1 MFFQLSQILRL
12 LVLCLSHSIY
22 YHFTNFIADYYMA
35 YYIFLYL
42 LSRLIY
48 SCAVWGR
55 GGRNLISQAFV
66 FFFLGFF
73 ANNLFLFFFLWF
85 LCQFLQIVVVLYVI
99 MATKQ
104 HNRKRIVLGPGSL
117 LNVYRFCMYKSLDY
131 YIKGI

>member
-1 MFFQLSQILRL
+1 MLFGGGGKEPNLTSLSG
-12 LVLCLSHSIY
+12 
-22 YHFTNFIADYYMA
+22 
-35 YYIFLYL
+35 FL
-42 LSRLIY
+42 
-48 SCAVWGR
+48 
-55 GGRNLISQAFV
+55 
-66 FFFLGFF
+66 LGFF

-104 HNRKRIVLGPGSL
+104 HNRKRLVLGPGSL